1 MNINIILLI
10 NYFTTEDNFI
20 KTKLK
25 EDFIKEKAKIR
36 KIVKDKR

>member
-1 MNINIILLI
+1 MSFLAHHCTSYICKEI
-10 NYFTTEDNFI
+10 
-20 KTKLK
+20 K